1 MQGYDAV
8 SGRLLLS
15 DLQREDRRL
24 SPGSS
29 LAHGVRQLPADQPLV
44 PVVQPARQP
53 RMPRGAVSFSFP
65 IWQEIRLLT
74 EGFLE
79 KFHDPHF
86 HDLVRLRL
94 TVSARRSVL
103 LVWPRLAW
111 AVIPLKPSIV

>member
-1 MQGYDAV
+1 M
-8 SGRLLLS
+8 
-15 DLQREDRRL
+15 
-24 SPGSS
+24 
-29 LAHGVRQLPADQPLV
+29 
-44 PVVQPARQP
+44 
-53 RMPRGAVSFSFP
+53 
-65 IWQEIRLLT
+65 T